1 MTHGRPAAPVEVRA
15 VFAPTERECLRCG
28 NRSSAPGRDC
38 PACGAPCVARRA
50 KPLSGARVRIAL
62 AAALVALAAV
72 IVAGLIALAPGI
84 DRAKSGRAAAARR
97 AEAAAMAAI
106 VRHDAAQQTLH
117 TATSQ
122 TRVAGSTAP
131 PATRLAQ
138 RAALVSVLERAIT
151 ADARARVRAGSMTGP
166 VLYTTCAAYPAGAVD
181 PKTLASARIGDYQC
195 LVVNVPVRNRSG
207 VVGSVGNPF
216 WARIDFAR
224 SAFAWCMITPRAG
237 EMAIGSNV
245 PTVPLSRLCDL
256 SVPAPAGF

>member
-15 VFAPTERECLRCG
+15 VFAPTERECPHCR

-38 PACGAPCVARRA
+38 PACGAPYVDRRA
-50 KPLSGARVRIAL
+50 KPLSSARVRLTL
-62 AAALVALAAV
+62 AVVLIALAAV
-72 IVAGLIALAPGI
+72 IVAGVIALSPGI
-84 DRAKSGRAAAARR
+84 DRSKSERAVAARR

-117 TATSQ
+117 TATGQ
-122 TRVAGSTAP
+122 TRVAGPAAP

-138 RAALVSVLERAIT
+138 RTALVSELERAIT

-166 VLYTTCAAYPAGAVD
+166 ILYTTCAAYPAGAID
-181 PKTLASARIGDYQC
+181 PKTLASARLGDYQC
-195 LVVNVPVRNRSG
+195 LVVNVPVKNRSG
-207 VVGSVGNPF
+207 VVGSVGDPF
-216 WARIDFAR
+216 WARVDFAR

-256 SVPAPAGF
+256 SVPPPAGF